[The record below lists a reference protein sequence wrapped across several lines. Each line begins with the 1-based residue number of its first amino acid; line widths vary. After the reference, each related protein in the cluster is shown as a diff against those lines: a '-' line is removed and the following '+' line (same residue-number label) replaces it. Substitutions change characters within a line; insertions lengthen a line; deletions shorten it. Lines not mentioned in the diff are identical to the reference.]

1 VILGNNIVLP
11 AVKFTVRTLLR
22 VGAVFAAYF
31 LALRYEFTRDA
42 ISQVIDYTWLY
53 ALTFAV
59 VGAAVD
65 WAARTD
71 RALWRYISVPD
82 AVRIIRA
89 SAISVAVFLVIVFV
103 FERALTL
110 PRSALIVV
118 FVLDAGLALSM
129 ALARR
134 ILHDS
139 EARRELFP
147 FFNGKQDGTAV
158 VLVGGVER
166 ADAFLR
172 ELAREPEDMQ
182 PVGIVGGDL
191 ASDRREVRGVRLI
204 PDLATA
210 ADLLDSYIG
219 NHRRVAV
226 VFLDDSMTPSDFG
239 AERLGHLRA
248 QGLKLWR
255 KPSITEIGEGDGA
268 VLCEFQIEELL
279 ARPPVNLNREA
290 LKSLIAGQ
298 RVLVTGA
305 GGSIGSEIAR
315 QVAGLGCAH
324 LVLIDSSEFNL
335 FTIDQEICDRWPSL
349 SRSEYLHNVRNQRLV
364 TEVFQIERPDIV
376 FHAAALKHVP
386 LMERHPCEAVLTN
399 ILGTWNVAAAA
410 NETGAKHMVFI
421 STDKAVAPPNV
432 MGATKRLAE
441 AIIRGQQKAKGQT
454 RFSVVRFG
462 NVLGSAGSV
471 VPTFRAQIDRG
482 GPLTLTHPD
491 IERYFMT
498 IPEAVQ
504 LVLHATAHS
513 STQAEG
519 PLGVML
525 LDMGKPVKIIDLA
538 RQLIRLAG
546 KIPDRDIKIEV
557 TGLRPGEKLS
567 EDLIDSGEVAEVC
580 AESLMRVTDRFEGK
594 MVTGRTVATF
604 ERLARSGEDAA
615 VRKLLFDTLD
625 AVRGDE
631 SRSRS

>member
-1 VILGNNIVLP
+1 MGSKNILPV
-11 AVKFTVRTLLR
+11 VKFAARTLVR
-22 VGAVFAAYF
+22 VIAVFAAYF
-31 LALRYEFTRDA
+31 LALRLSFTLESLGR
-42 ISQVIDYTWLY
+42 VVDYTWLY
-53 ALTFAV
+53 ALTFAA

-65 WAARTD
+65 WVARAN
-71 RALWRYISVPD
+71 RPLWRYISVPD
-82 AVRIIRA
+82 AVRIVRA
-89 SAISVAVFLVIVFV
+89 SAISVGIFLAIVFI

-118 FVLDAGLALSM
+118 FVIDVGLALSM

-134 ILHDS
+134 ILHDE

-147 FFNGKQDGTAV
+147 FFGEAQDGTAV

-172 ELAREPEDMQ
+172 ELARDPRDMQ
-182 PVGIVGGDL
+182 PVGIVSGDF

-204 PDLATA
+204 PDLAA
-210 ADLLDSYIG
+210 AAELLNDYIEI
-219 NHRRVAV
+219 RRPVAV
-226 VFLDDSMTPSDFG
+226 VFLDDSMAPSDFG
-239 AERLGHLRA
+239 TERLGHLRSL
-248 QGLKLWR
+248 GLQLWR
-255 KPSITEIGEGDGA
+255 TPSITEISEGDGA
-268 VLCEFQIEELL
+268 ALREFQIEELL
-279 ARPPVNLNREA
+279 ARPPINLNREA
-290 LKSLIAGQ
+290 IKSLVSGQ
-298 RVLVTGA
+298 RVMITGA

-335 FTIDQEICDRWPSL
+335 FSIDQEIGDRWPSL
-349 SRSEYLHNVRNQRLV
+349 SRSEYLYNVRNYSAIEGVLRK
-364 TEVFQIERPDIV
+364 ERPDIV

-386 LMERHPCEAVLTN
+386 LMERHPCEGVLTN

-410 NETGAKHMVFI
+410 NGTGVKHMVFI
-421 STDKAVAPPNV
+421 STDKAVDPPNV

-441 AIIRGQQKAKGQT
+441 AIVRGQQNAKGQT

-471 VPTFRAQIDRG
+471 VPTFRAQIERG

-504 LVLHATAHS
+504 LVLHATAYS
-513 STQAEG
+513 GTQTEG

-538 RQLIRLAG
+538 HQLIRLAG
-546 KIPDRDIKIEV
+546 KTPNEDIKVEI

-567 EDLIDSGEVAEVC
+567 EDLIDSGEQAEIC
-580 AESLMRVTDRFEGK
+580 AESLMRVTDRVEGR
-594 MVTGRTVATF
+594 MVDAATVAMF
-604 ERLARSGEDAA
+604 ERLARAGDDMA
-615 VRKLLFDTLD
+615 VRKLLFETLA
-625 AVRGDE
+625 AVRGE
-631 SRSRS
+631 HQSRS